1 MQKGLGLHQMAEKLN
16 SKDKQNP
23 FSLLM
28 TAVIIVWIIATIVAV
43 ISWCS
48 LLLERHWMHKA
59 ADLDPDEKYIMK
71 NADGT
76 CSATANTILTD
87 LPVAVQGRDPAA
99 SRRVVRVHISFHDKD
114 QMTITTSDSSK
125 DGACYHTLARM
136 CQLHTNRSSSTGPQ
150 SRAVPWSGFGPALYN
165 SRSIWGMRAFPDCCH
180 IPGASAS
187 VPINL
192 DPEEGASGNPIDL
205 DRELGILSWMKRTS
219 DNPIS
224 L

>member
-16 SKDKQNP
+16 SKDKQKP
-23 FSLLM
+23 LQSSDDCSYHCVDYCYYCCCDLLVFIVTR
-28 TAVIIVWIIATIVAV
+28 TALDAQ
-43 ISWCS
+43 
-48 LLLERHWMHKA
+48 A

-136 CQLHTNRSSSTGPQ
+136 CQLYTNRSSSTGPQ
-150 SRAVPWSGFGPALYN
+150 SRAVPWSGFGPALYH
-165 SRSIWGMRAFPDCCH
+165 SRSIWGTRPLPDCCH

-187 VPINL
+187 VPINM
-192 DPEEGASGNPIDL
+192 DPEGGGLWTHTICT
-205 DRELGILSWMKRTS
+205 LSSVLSFWQL
-219 DNPIS
+219 S
-224 L
+224 LLRRS